1 MICKGCG
8 NEKAWR
14 QVVWH
19 EKDEDGKLHMFECC
33 DQCDGSSKTAS
44 NLEPD
49 VYFVPGKP
57 EENLPDDPKTGKPPV
72 FYSKREM
79 AAFLKER
86 GLVQVR
92 DKEHGAISAPPSF
105 DGDRGPRV
113 DRNSKSWHESRMQVK
128 HLREM
133 GIDVRRQAYLKAAKG
148 L

>member
-1 MICKGCG
+1 MPHVCGGCG
-8 NEKAWR
+8 NPEAWR
-14 QVVWH
+14 TVSGNGW
-19 EKDEDGKLHMFECC
+19 EACNK
-33 DQCDGSSKTAS
+33 CDGSTRSAS

-57 EENLPDDPKTGKPPV
+57 EDNLPDDPRTGKPPV

-79 AAFLKER
+79 ATFLKER

-92 DKEHGAISAPPSF
+92 DKEHGGISIPPSF
-105 DGDRGPRV
+105 NGGSRGV

-133 GIDVRRQAYLKAAKG
+133 GIDQRRQAYLKAVKG

>member
-1 MICKGCG
+1 MSKSY
-8 NEKAWR
+8 
-14 QVVWH
+14 
-19 EKDEDGKLHMFECC
+19 FFF
-33 DQCDGSSKTAS
+33 GSSSPTAP
-44 NLEPD
+44 EPSTTIPD
-49 VYFVPGKP
+49 LYFKPGVP

-92 DKEHGAISAPPSF
+92 DKEHGAFSVPQSF
-105 DGDRGPRV
+105 TGNDSKGIDRS
-113 DRNSKSWHESRMQVK
+113 SKSWHESRMQVK

-133 GIDVRRQAYLKAAKG
+133 GIDQRRQAYLKAVKG